1 MIEHISQPSDIRQF
15 SADELTVL
23 AKEIRDT
30 IITTVSENGGHL
42 ASNLGMVEATIALHK
57 VFCSPEDKIVFD
69 VGHQCYTHKLLTGR
83 YDDFATLRQ
92 FGGISGFT
100 NRDESVHDTFCEG
113 HSGTSVSAALGV
125 ATANKLLG
133 KEDYAIA
140 VVGDGSLTNGMI
152 YEALN
157 NCSDKNLNFIILI
170 NDNEMSISQNVG
182 GLHNYLTRL
191 RTSKSYY
198 KFKRRLEHTL
208 SKIPLIG
215 KGLARLFKSIKDFV
229 KRIFVN
235 DTIFEDLGL
244 LYFGPVDGHDIEK
257 LTTVLSEAKSK
268 HTACVVHMIT
278 RKGKGF
284 EIAEQEPDKYHSTGS
299 FDLQTGK
306 GNETSSKTYSEI
318 FGETLCEIAAEDN
331 KICAITAAMCDGT
344 GLSEFSQRYPDR
356 FFDVGIAEEH
366 AITFAGGLSALG
378 MKPVVALYSTFSQ
391 RVYDQIL
398 HDISIQNLPLIL
410 ALDRCGLVPNDGI
423 THQGIFDFS
432 LFSSVPNTEIFSPIN
447 GDELASVLK
456 DTAERYDK
464 LSVVRYPKGSSLQAI
479 PQIDMVTDGFISYS
493 SDVRSADVVIVA
505 AGRLFYNALAVRDLL
520 KTEYSVGIIRPI
532 RVYPLDYEAFSNLLG
547 DCRLVYILDENY
559 REGGFGEKLAANLNT
574 KARISVRAV
583 EGFVEH
589 GSLADLMRYCGFDP
603 EQIAEGIQ
611 RNLQ

>member
-1 MIEHISQPSDIRQF
+1 
-15 SADELTVL
+15 
-23 AKEIRDT
+23 
-30 IITTVSENGGHL
+30 
-42 ASNLGMVEATIALHK
+42 
-57 VFCSPEDKIVFD
+57 
-69 VGHQCYTHKLLTGR
+69 
-83 YDDFATLRQ
+83 
-92 FGGISGFT
+92 
-100 NRDESVHDTFCEG
+100 
-113 HSGTSVSAALGV
+113 
-125 ATANKLLG
+125 
-133 KEDYAIA
+133 
-140 VVGDGSLTNGMI
+140 
-152 YEALN
+152 
-157 NCSDKNLNFIILI
+157 
-170 NDNEMSISQNVG
+170 
-182 GLHNYLTRL
+182 
-191 RTSKSYY
+191 
-198 KFKRRLEHTL
+198 
-208 SKIPLIG
+208 
-215 KGLARLFKSIKDFV
+215 
-229 KRIFVN
+229 
-235 DTIFEDLGL
+235 
-244 LYFGPVDGHDIEK
+244 
-257 LTTVLSEAKSK
+257 
-268 HTACVVHMIT
+268 
-278 RKGKGF
+278 KGKGF
-284 EIAEQEPDKYHSTGS
+284 EVAEQEPDKYHSTGS

-464 LSVVRYPKGSSLQAI
+464 LSVVRYPKGSAIQSI
-479 PQIDMVTDGFISYS
+479 PQIDMVTDGFVSYS

-505 AGRLFYNALAVRDLL
+505 AGRLFYNAVAVRDLL

-532 RVYPLDYEAFSNLLG
+532 RVYPLDYEAFSNLLR

-611 RNLQ
+611 RNIQ